1 MLMTWEKYRLLTT
14 TNISQLLTAARD
26 VWSWNGVKILEF
38 FFWGFYIYSSCIW
51 GSQENETSVLRIAR
65 IVMSPITGKQKGLV
79 FISLSKEVLL
89 GPAEKKICSSVIQEI
104 SLSVDDRCH
113 NDLQTTATSR
123 NTTFQKGGQRMN
135 GWDTWIWENFGR
147 CSI

>member
-1 MLMTWEKYRLLTT
+1 M
-14 TNISQLLTAARD
+14 
-26 VWSWNGVKILEF
+26 
-38 FFWGFYIYSSCIW
+38 
-51 GSQENETSVLRIAR
+51 RIAR

-135 GWDTWIWENFGR
+135 G
-147 CSI
+147 